1 MIASKKQRRNAMTEV
16 KTTPEDKT
24 VADLIKEMTV
34 NEPSLSEILEIVRVS
49 QDTREVS
56 RRIDDRTRRVI
67 SFKDFRDE
75 INVVRCA

>member
-1 MIASKKQRRNAMTEV
+1 MQEV
-16 KTTPEDKT
+16 RKTPEQKT
-24 VADLIKEMTV
+24 VADLIKEMTI

-67 SFKDFRDE
+67 SSKDFRDE